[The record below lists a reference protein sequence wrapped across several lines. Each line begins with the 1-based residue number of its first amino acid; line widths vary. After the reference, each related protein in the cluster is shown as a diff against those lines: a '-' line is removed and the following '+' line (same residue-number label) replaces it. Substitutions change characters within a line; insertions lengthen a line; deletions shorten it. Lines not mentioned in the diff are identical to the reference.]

1 MSIRGQQD
9 VTLQL
14 GPEAVQSLAV
24 AAEAYVRRPAPF
36 AKLAMVD
43 GSQIELCVRSGT
55 TVRVSVIRNWRMPP
69 EGRALMDAIRRAAAG
84 AQPTDAQASTIDD
97 AADLLLGTE
106 FPDEEAAAM
115 FGDAPRVI
123 ANDDPAR
130 LVELLEKNRP
140 RWLRESE
147 AWFLRDV
154 LVSLVPAS
162 TQPTTRPD
170 GP

>member
-1 MSIRGQQD
+1 MSIGAQQE

-14 GPEAVQSLAV
+14 GPEAVQSLAA

-36 AKLAMVD
+36 VKLAMID
-43 GSQIELCVRSGT
+43 GSQIELHVRSGT
-55 TVRVSVIRNWRMPP
+55 TERVSVIRNWRMPP
-69 EGRALMDAIRRAAAG
+69 EGWALMDAIRRAAAG
-84 AQPTDAQASTIDD
+84 AQPTDAQASTIND

-106 FPDEEAAAM
+106 FPDEEAAM

-154 LVSLVPAS
+154 LISLVPAS